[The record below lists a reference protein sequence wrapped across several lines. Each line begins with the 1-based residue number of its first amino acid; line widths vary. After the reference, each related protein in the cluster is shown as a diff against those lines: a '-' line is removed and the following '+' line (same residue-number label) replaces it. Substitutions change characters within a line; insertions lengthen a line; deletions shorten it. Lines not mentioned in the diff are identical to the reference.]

1 MSEQLRIVHI
11 EDSSDDV
18 ALIKES
24 LTREGYAPQVRRVET
39 RAELLDAL
47 THGEIDLILS
57 DYSLPHFSGTQA
69 LEIAHAMKPEIPF
82 IFVSGTIQEGT
93 AIESLRNG
101 ASDYVLKDR
110 PARLASA
117 VRRAITDKKEEAL
130 HFTLEKRLHQAR
142 RLQAVSTLAGDV
154 ARGVNRLLL
163 KIKNQAHA
171 LAKEQGITRPAADQI
186 DNIIDTTDEGA
197 ELMQQLLAF
206 ARRSEAHLV
215 RLETVSFLKEA
226 AQALS
231 VLLPPTIEVIRE
243 IPENLPA
250 LFADPEQIRR
260 MLANLA
266 LNSSDAMPRGGTVML
281 AAELVQFD
289 PVPPFLNDIADA
301 PYLAIKLTDNGSGM
315 DDATRLRVFE
325 PFFSTR
331 LLRNGAGL
339 GLPEVFGL
347 MRTHNGLIDIQ
358 SQPGEGTTVT
368 LFFPL
373 QRDGERPA
381 QIRKIPPIS
390 MPETSASF

>member
-1 MSEQLRIVHI
+1 MSEPLRIVHV

-18 ALIKES
+18 ELIKES

-47 THGEIDLILS
+47 THGECDLILS

-69 LEIAHAMKPEIPF
+69 LEIAHAMRPEIPF

-93 AIESLRNG
+93 AIESLHNG

-110 PARLASA
+110 PARLVSA
-117 VRRAITDKKEEAL
+117 IRRAITDKKEEAL
-130 HFTLEKRLHQAR
+130 HFALEKRLHQAR

-171 LAKEQGITRPAADQI
+171 LAREKGMPRQAADQI
-186 DNIIDTTDEGA
+186 DRIIDTTDEGA

-215 RLETVSFLKEA
+215 QLKTVPFLKEC

-231 VLLPPTIEVIRE
+231 VLLPPSIEVVQE
-243 IPENLPA
+243 FADDLPG

-266 LNSSDAMPRGGTVML
+266 LNARDAMPRGGTIVL
-281 AAELVQFD
+281 AAEVVQFD
-289 PVPPFLNDIADA
+289 PLPPYLNEIADA
-301 PYLAIKLTDNGSGM
+301 PYLAIKIADNGSGM

-358 SQPGEGTTVT
+358 SQPGAGTSVT

-373 QRDGERPA
+373 QREGERPA
-381 QIRKIPPIS
+381 QIRRIPPIS
-390 MPETSASF
+390 MPETAASF